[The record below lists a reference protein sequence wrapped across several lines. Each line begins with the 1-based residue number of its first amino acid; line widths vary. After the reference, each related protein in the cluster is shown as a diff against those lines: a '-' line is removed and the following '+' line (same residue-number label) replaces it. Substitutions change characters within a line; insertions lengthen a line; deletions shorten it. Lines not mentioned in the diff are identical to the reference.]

1 MNLTEYVY
9 VMFSLCPGAIALD
22 EISSG
27 SRLVQSSAS
36 GFGCLIDDG
45 ITLTEIIRPPFS
57 RNPTPHSSFS
67 PL

>member
-9 VMFSLCPGAIALD
+9 VMFNLCPGAIAFE

-36 GFGCLIDDG
+36 GFGCFIDDG
-45 ITLTEIIRPPFS
+45 TTFTEIIRPPFS
-57 RNPTPHSSFS
+57 RNPTPHSSVA